1 MLIKKESKFD
11 IEQFF
16 IDNKKKKECFDE
28 ILLLRKKIDELEI
41 KYNIIQDNEM
51 ASFKKKNEFFKQM
64 KNNSFQYD
72 LIYACLFGNNI
83 IV

>member
-41 KYNIIQDNEM
+41 KYNIIKDNEM
-51 ASFKKKNEFFKQM
+51 ASFKKKNEFFKHM

>member
-41 KYNIIQDNEM
+41 KYNIIKDNEM